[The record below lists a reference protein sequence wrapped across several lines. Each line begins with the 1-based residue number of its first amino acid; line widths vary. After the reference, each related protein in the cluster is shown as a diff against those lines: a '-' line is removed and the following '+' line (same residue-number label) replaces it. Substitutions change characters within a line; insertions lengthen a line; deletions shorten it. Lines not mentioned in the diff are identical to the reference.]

1 MITQQRNKQEA
12 VVEQEIRGWFVGR
25 LPDDWF
31 EGEPEVRVD
40 REEILVVG
48 TLPDVAPEGGD
59 ETAVEAA
66 RVARIKRFR
75 EETRE
80 RRIEVAREAQQRFR
94 KKVSW
99 GARCGDIALGFTTV
113 SIPVMT
119 RLRQKERKVL
129 DTLVD
134 AGVAR
139 SRSHALAWCVRL
151 VGEHQEEWIAKLRD
165 ALTEVEKVRAEGP
178 A

>member
-1 MITQQRNKQEA
+1 M
-12 VVEQEIRGWFVGR
+12 EQEIRGWFVGR
-25 LPDDWF
+25 LPDGWF
-31 EGEPEVRVD
+31 EGEPEVRID

-48 TLPDVAPEGGD
+48 TLADVPLEGGD
-59 ETAVEAA
+59 ETGREAA
-66 RVARIKRFR
+66 RISRIERFR
-75 EETRE
+75 EETRQ
-80 RRIEVAREAQQRFR
+80 RRIEIAREAERRFR

-99 GARCGDIALGFTTV
+99 GARCGDVALGFTTL

-129 DTLVD
+129 DTLVE

-151 VGEHQEEWIAKLRD
+151 VGEHQEDWIAKLRD
-165 ALTEVEKVRAEGP
+165 ALSEVEKVRAEGP